1 MSKQR
6 CISRRIALAAIILI
20 GLILCS
26 CGGPRR
32 DLVGKWRSAGE
43 ANTTIWEF
51 SSNGGVTIG
60 STQGRYSF
68 GDRDRIKIE
77 TGSSTAVY
85 ELELTGDR
93 MMLKDFRG
101 SKNEFVR
108 VK

>member
-1 MSKQR
+1 MRTKR
-6 CISRRIALAAIILI
+6 WISGRITLAAAILI

-51 SSNGGVTIG
+51 SNNGGVKIG
-60 STQGRYSF
+60 SIQGRYSF

-77 TGSSTAVY
+77 TGSSTSVY

-93 MMLKDFRG
+93 MVLKDLRG
-101 SKNEFVR
+101 TKNEFVR